1 MIRSSFCNFLLSTR
15 LHIYRIKIHFYIVRL
30 NVLSVLTR
38 TYISY
43 NDIIW
48 RLSHLRE
55 DGGLT
60 SADYRALAEFRY
72 QIRRFVA
79 FSENAAS
86 LAGIEPQQHQLLLA
100 IQGMPAGHKVRI
112 GDLAERLQI
121 RHHSAVEL
129 VGRME
134 AKELVVRVPGE
145 TDRREVYVRLT
156 PRGSRLLRA
165 LTMLHREEL
174 RRAAPALVS
183 TLRGVCEG
191 ASAKTTSSNPR
202 QRRERARLGSVARER
217 VRHT

>member
-1 MIRSSFCNFLLSTR
+1 
-15 LHIYRIKIHFYIVRL
+15 
-30 NVLSVLTR
+30 
-38 TYISY
+38 
-43 NDIIW
+43 
-48 RLSHLRE
+48 LRE

-134 AKELVVRVPGE
+134 AKGLVLRVPGE

-156 PRGSRLLRA
+156 PRGSRILRT

-183 TLRGVCEG
+183 TLRRVCEG
-191 ASAKTTSSNPR
+191 ASAETTPSNPR
-202 QRRERARLGSVARER
+202 QRRVRARLGSVSR
-217 VRHT
+217 